1 MNRNRKLAIAT
12 LLIIYLVIAAGAI
25 VRMTGSGMGC
35 PDWPKCFGHLIP
47 PTDESELLWQANT
60 TYERGQVIIRE
71 NHLEVALKDFKSAEV
86 YEGSNWENYEKHD
99 YATFNPWHTWI
110 EYINRLLGALA
121 GLSTLLLFLSSW
133 LTRPKRT
140 DLRWLSAI
148 LLVGILFQ
156 AWLGATVVYS
166 VLNPFRISL
175 HMFMALVLVAIL
187 FIYYEKTV
195 ERKLFGQSSLLG
207 KYLFAGFVLTLIQI
221 LMGTQVRQYVDSSK
235 EQIGSNFFSL
245 QGAETLLF
253 YIHRS
258 FSIVVILFHLWIY
271 NRIRK
276 NHSSLLKTQQIILA
290 LIGISVL
297 SGVIMYYFDFPFS
310 TQPIHLVIASILFGF
325 QIYIWLRSY
334 RSANETVN

>member
-1 MNRNRKLAIAT
+1 M
-12 LLIIYLVIAAGAI
+12 IIYLVIAAGAI

-47 PTDESELLWQANT
+47 PTDEAELLWQANT
-60 TYERGQVIIRE
+60 TYQRGQVIIRE

-99 YATFNPWHTWI
+99 YAAFNPWHTWI

-133 LTRPKRT
+133 FTRPKRT
-140 DLRWLSAI
+140 DLRWLSTI
-148 LLVGILFQ
+148 LLIGILFQ

-195 ERKLFGQSSLLG
+195 ERQAIWS
-207 KYLFAGFVLTLIQI
+207 A
-221 LMGTQVRQYVDSSK
+221 
-235 EQIGSNFFSL
+235 
-245 QGAETLLF
+245 
-253 YIHRS
+253 
-258 FSIVVILFHLWIY
+258 
-271 NRIRK
+271 
-276 NHSSLLKTQQIILA
+276 
-290 LIGISVL
+290 
-297 SGVIMYYFDFPFS
+297 FPFREVPVCRFRFNTITS
-310 TQPIHLVIASILFGF
+310 SYGNSGSSICRFF
-325 QIYIWLRSY
+325 KRTN
-334 RSANETVN
+334 RE

>member
-221 LMGTQVRQYVDSSK
+221 LMGTRVRQYVDSSK

>member
-1 MNRNRKLAIAT
+1 
-12 LLIIYLVIAAGAI
+12 
-25 VRMTGSGMGC
+25 
-35 PDWPKCFGHLIP
+35 
-47 PTDESELLWQANT
+47 
-60 TYERGQVIIRE
+60 
-71 NHLEVALKDFKSAEV
+71 
-86 YEGSNWENYEKHD
+86 
-99 YATFNPWHTWI
+99 
-110 EYINRLLGALA
+110 
-121 GLSTLLLFLSSW
+121 
-133 LTRPKRT
+133 
-140 DLRWLSAI
+140 
-148 LLVGILFQ
+148 
-156 AWLGATVVYS
+156 
-166 VLNPFRISL
+166 
-175 HMFMALVLVAIL
+175 MFMALVLVAIL

-221 LMGTQVRQYVDSSK
+221 LMGTRVRQYVDSSK
-235 EQIGSNFFSL
+235 EQIGSNFFSI

-297 SGVIMYYFDFPFS
+297 SGVFMYYFDFPFS

>member
-99 YATFNPWHTWI
+99 YAAFNPWHTWI

-140 DLRWLSAI
+140 DLRWLSTI

-166 VLNPFRISL
+166 LLNPFRISL

-207 KYLFAGFVLTLIQI
+207 KYLFTGFVLTLIQV
-221 LMGTQVRQYVDSSK
+221 LMGTQVRQYVDSLK

-334 RSANETVN
+334 RSTNENVN

>member
-235 EQIGSNFFSL
+235 EQIGSNFFSI

>member
-1 MNRNRKLAIAT
+1 MNQNRKLAIAT

-25 VRMTGSGMGC
+25 VRMTGSGKGC
-35 PDWPKCFGHLIP
+35 PDWPKWFGHLIP
-47 PTDESELLWQANT
+47 PTDEAELLWQANT
-60 TYERGQVIIRE
+60 AYQRGQVIIRE

-99 YATFNPWHTWI
+99 YAAFNPWHTWI

-133 LTRPKRT
+133 FTGPKRT
-140 DLRWLSAI
+140 DLRWLSTV
-148 LLVGILFQ
+148 LLIGILFQ

-195 ERKLFGQSSLLG
+195 ERKLFSQPSVLG
-207 KYLFAGFVLTLIQI
+207 KYLLAGFVLTLIQV

-245 QGAETLLF
+245 QGAEILLF

-258 FSIVVILFHLWIY
+258 FSILVILFHLWIY

-276 NHSSLLKTQQIILA
+276 DHSSLLKTQQIILA
-290 LIGISVL
+290 LIAISVL

-334 RSANETVN
+334 RSTNKTVN

>member
-1 MNRNRKLAIAT
+1 M
-12 LLIIYLVIAAGAI
+12 IIYLVIAAGAI

-47 PTDESELLWQANT
+47 PTDEAELLWQANT
-60 TYERGQVIIRE
+60 IYQRGQVIIRE

-99 YATFNPWHTWI
+99 YAAFNPWHTWI

-133 LTRPKRT
+133 FTRPKRT
-140 DLRWLSAI
+140 DLRWLSTV
-148 LLVGILFQ
+148 LLIGILFQ

-195 ERKLFGQSSLLG
+195 ERQLFGQPSVLG
-207 KYLFAGFVLTLIQI
+207 KYLFAGFVLTLLQV
-221 LMGTQVRQYVDSSK
+221 LMGTQVRQYVDASK

-258 FSIVVILFHLWIY
+258 FSILVILFHLWIY
-271 NRIRK
+271 NQIRK

-334 RSANETVN
+334 RSTNKTVN

>member
-221 LMGTQVRQYVDSSK
+221 LMGTRVRQYVDSSK
-235 EQIGSNFFSL
+235 EQIGSNFFSI

-297 SGVIMYYFDFPFS
+297 SGVFMYYFDFPFS

>member
-1 MNRNRKLAIAT
+1 
-12 LLIIYLVIAAGAI
+12 
-25 VRMTGSGMGC
+25 MTGSGMGC

-221 LMGTQVRQYVDSSK
+221 LMGTRVRQYVDSSK

-297 SGVIMYYFDFPFS
+297 SGVFMYYFDFPFS

>member
-187 FIYYEKTV
+187 FIYYEKTI

-207 KYLFAGFVLTLIQI
+207 KYLFAGFVLTLIQV

-290 LIGISVL
+290 LIAISVTTAVL
-297 SGVIMYYFDFPFS
+297 INYFDFPFS

-334 RSANETVN
+334 RSTNKTVN

>member
-12 LLIIYLVIAAGAI
+12 ILIIYLVIAAGAI

>member
-1 MNRNRKLAIAT
+1 VNRNRKLAIAT

-221 LMGTQVRQYVDSSK
+221 LMGTRVRQYVDSSK
-235 EQIGSNFFSL
+235 EQIGSNFFSI

>member
-12 LLIIYLVIAAGAI
+12 LLIIYLVIASGAI
-25 VRMTGSGMGC
+25 VRMTGSGMVC

-99 YATFNPWHTWI
+99 YAAFNPWHTWI

-166 VLNPFRISL
+166 LLNPFRISL

-235 EQIGSNFFSL
+235 EQIGSNFFSI

-334 RSANETVN
+334 RSTNETVN

>member
-297 SGVIMYYFDFPFS
+297 SGVFMYYFDFPFS

>member
-1 MNRNRKLAIAT
+1 VNRNRKLAIAT

-121 GLSTLLLFLSSW
+121 GLSTLILFLSSW

-221 LMGTQVRQYVDSSK
+221 LMGTRVRQYVDSSK

-297 SGVIMYYFDFPFS
+297 SGVFMYYFDFPFS
-310 TQPIHLVIASILFGF
+310 TQPIHLVTASILFGF

>member
-221 LMGTQVRQYVDSSK
+221 LMGTRVRQYVDSSK

-297 SGVIMYYFDFPFS
+297 SGVFMYYFDFPFS

>member
-99 YATFNPWHTWI
+99 YAAFNPWHTWI

-166 VLNPFRISL
+166 LLNPFRISL

-187 FIYYEKTV
+187 FIYYEKTI

-207 KYLFAGFVLTLIQI
+207 KYLFAGFVLTLIQV

-276 NHSSLLKTQQIILA
+276 NHSSLSKTQQIILA

-334 RSANETVN
+334 RSTNETVN

>member
-1 MNRNRKLAIAT
+1 LLSAV
-12 LLIIYLVIAAGAI
+12 LLI
-25 VRMTGSGMGC
+25 
-35 PDWPKCFGHLIP
+35 
-47 PTDESELLWQANT
+47 
-60 TYERGQVIIRE
+60 
-71 NHLEVALKDFKSAEV
+71 
-86 YEGSNWENYEKHD
+86 
-99 YATFNPWHTWI
+99 
-110 EYINRLLGALA
+110 
-121 GLSTLLLFLSSW
+121 
-133 LTRPKRT
+133 
-140 DLRWLSAI
+140 
-148 LLVGILFQ
+148 GILFQ

-187 FIYYEKTV
+187 FIYYEKTI
-195 ERKLFGQSSLLG
+195 ERKLFGQSSILG
-207 KYLFAGFVLTLIQI
+207 KYLLVGFILTLVQV

-245 QGAETLLF
+245 QGAETFLF
-253 YIHRS
+253 YVHRS
-258 FSIVVILFHLWIY
+258 FSILVILFHLWIY

-276 NHSSLLKTQQIILA
+276 DHSSLLKTQQIILA

-334 RSANETVN
+334 RSTIETVN

>member
-1 MNRNRKLAIAT
+1 VNRNRKLAIAT

-47 PTDESELLWQANT
+47 PTDEAELLWQANT
-60 TYERGQVIIRE
+60 SYERGQVIIRK

-99 YATFNPWHTWI
+99 YAAFNPWHTWI

-133 LTRPKRT
+133 FTRPKRT
-140 DLRWLSAI
+140 DLRWLSTI
-148 LLVGILFQ
+148 LLIGILFQ

-195 ERKLFGQSSLLG
+195 ERKLFSQSLDLG
-207 KYLFAGFVLTLIQI
+207 KYLLAGFVLTLIQV

-258 FSIVVILFHLWIY
+258 FSILVILFHLWIY

-276 NHSSLLKTQQIILA
+276 HHSSLLKTQQIILA

-334 RSANETVN
+334 RSTNKTVN

>member
-1 MNRNRKLAIAT
+1 VNRNRKLAIAT

-221 LMGTQVRQYVDSSK
+221 LMGTRVRQYVDSSK